1 MKIQLKLYA
10 SLMRYL
16 PEGTQDRH
24 VANLDVPEGLTPAS
38 LIEVQKLPKEA
49 CFLVLLNGVYLAPAE
64 RETRQIQEGD
74 AIAIWPPIA
83 GG

>member
-1 MKIQLKLYA
+1 MKIELKLYA

-16 PEGTQDRH
+16 PEGTADRH
-24 VANLDVPEGLTPAS
+24 AASLDVPEGMTPS
-38 LIEVQKLPKEA
+38 KLIEVQKLPRES
-49 CFLVLLNGVYLAPAE
+49 CFLVLLNGVYLTPAE

-74 AIAIWPPIA
+74 AVAIWPPIA

>member
-1 MKIQLKLYA
+1 MNIELKLYA

-16 PEGTQDRH
+16 PEDAVSH
-24 VANLDVPEGLTPAS
+24 AASLEVPEGMTPAQ
-38 LIEVQKLPKEA
+38 LIEDRQLPKEA
-49 CFLVLLNGVYLAPAE
+49 CFLVLLNGVYLTPAE

>member
-1 MKIQLKLYA
+1 MNIKLKLYA

-16 PEGTQDRH
+16 PDDAADRH
-24 VANLDVPEGLTPAS
+24 TAVLNVPEGMTPAR
-38 LIEVQKLPKEA
+38 LIEDRKLPKES
-49 CFLVLLNGVYLAPAE
+49 CFLVLLNGVYLTPAE

-74 AIAIWPPIA
+74 AVAIWPPIA